1 MLIPPMELLKLMLKN
16 KVKVNGV
23 LHLGA
28 HLCEERNVYN
38 TVLDVKDEDIIWV
51 DALEEIT
58 FINKQ
63 MGIPNC
69 YTAVLDGVER
79 DATFKITKNTNSTQL
94 NVMSSSLL
102 DFGTHKD
109 DHPEVVVVGERQV
122 RTQTLEQF
130 VKNNSIDL
138 TKFNFWNLDIQGSEL
153 DVLRGSRDLIKHADC
168 IYIEVNT
175 KEVYKGCGLID
186 DLDKL
191 LFEENFTRIY
201 TNVYDELGWGDAI
214 YVRILD

>member
-28 HLCEERNVYN
+28 HLCEERHVYN

-214 YVRILD
+214 YVRRLD